1 MKVVETFMEFNV
13 NCCDME
19 KY

>member
-1 MKVVETFMEFNV
+1 VGAYMAFNAG
-13 NCCDME
+13 CCDME